1 MTFPSYRVASIE
13 DLLARCPPAIRRLA
27 EAARR
32 RILAAVP
39 GATERLR
46 AGWGLIGYDAPA
58 YFAYLAPMKDHVRI
72 GFERGA
78 VLEDPGGLL
87 QGTGTQVRHVEVR
100 SATELRAPALAALL
114 RQAAG
119 PRGPGAGR
127 PRDRA
132 TRRVGERRELLDL
145 DGIGPAMLADLERLK
160 VHDVATLSRQD
171 PQELYAR
178 LCRVT
183 GLRQDPCV
191 LDTFRCAVA
200 QAGDPALP
208 AAQRKWWWWSR
219 LRLRKGG
226 PGRASGRGRR
236 RG

>member
-1 MTFPSYRVASIE
+1 MTFPSYRVASVE
-13 DLLARCPPAIRRLA
+13 DLLARCSPPVRRLI

-32 RILAAVP
+32 RVLAAVP

-46 AGWGLIGYDAPA
+46 AGWGIIGYDAPA

-100 SATELRAPALAALL
+100 SATELRGPALAALL

-119 PRGPGAGR
+119 LRGPGAGR

-132 TRRVGERRELLDL
+132 ARRASEDRALLDL
-145 DGIGPAMLADLERLK
+145 DGIGPAMLADLERLG
-160 VHDVATLSRQD
+160 VHDVAALSRQD

-178 LCRVT
+178 LGRLT
-183 GLRQDPCV
+183 GVRQDPCV
-191 LDTFRCAVA
+191 LDTFCCAVA
-200 QAGDPALP
+200 QARDPDLP
-208 AAQRKWWWWSR
+208 PAQRRWWWWSR
-219 LRLRKGG
+219 LRLGQG
-226 PGRASGRGRR
+226 APPRR
-236 RG
+236 RPG